1 MVYYRVSFWDENLQD
16 IRDESGIVQDE
27 SFDTAAKRVMDN
39 YPADSVA
46 NLYLKHW
53 PAIIIE
59 DEVLSNFEES
69 DDE

>member
-27 SFDTAAKRVMDN
+27 SFNTAAKRVMDN
-39 YPADSVA
+39 YSADSVA

-53 PAIIIE
+53 PAIITE